1 MCVIEKQNNR
11 ILKHLKHLQETTDDD
26 NKNCERVKLLI
37 KKNKIGKQKIIL

>member
-37 KKNKIGKQKIIL
+37 KNKIEKQKIIL